1 MNILAKTTGKFTFL
15 TRNHEEVTFTD
26 YRDIPEDLSE
36 FASIVC
42 FLPDVPP
49 APHTLEEHE
58 ILYTWNQ
65 KFKVIID
72 TLRDGQRTHTN

>member
-1 MNILAKTTGKFTFL
+1 MNILAKTTGQFTFL
-15 TRNHEEVTFTD
+15 NWKHEHVNFTD
-26 YRDIPEDLSE
+26 FKDIPEDLSE
-36 FASIVC
+36 FASVIK

-49 APHTLEEHE
+49 PPHTLEEHE